1 MNIRAITLAGALL
14 ATSVPPFQ
22 FGSSCSTGLAWWRL
36 AWRRLG
42 SGRPRNWYC
51 RWRDHWRHIRGS
63 VQCLW
68 LRSWLLW
75 LRLRP
80 SIPLRLRSSI
90 RLRLRSSIRL
100 RLRAHIPICLCADV
114 PLLLRGSAVLR
125 ICLSLCRSE
134 NLRLC
139 RPPLGVSTLVSTPP
153 GVLSLVTR

>member
-1 MNIRAITLAGALL
+1 MNIRAIALAGALL
-14 ATSVPPFQ
+14 ATSVPALPVSAQ
-22 FGSSCSTGLAWWRL
+22 AAPLGWHGGGWHGGGWGLAGLGIGL
-36 AWRRLG
+36 ARR
-42 SGRPRNWYC
+42 
-51 RWRDHWRHIRGS
+51 RDHWRHIRGS

-90 RLRLRSSIRL
+90 RLRLR
-100 RLRAHIPICLCADV
+100 AHIPICLCADV
-114 PLLLRGSAVLR
+114 PLLLRGSALLR

-153 GVLSLVTR
+153 GVLSLVIR